1 MARIK
6 EQILCDTT
14 SIIEYDVYIEHCEI
28 NDLTPQGEDSEDFYN
43 VAREYQVLEFDD
55 LLTNLRY
62 CKANNYKWV
71 VSGTLGLWN
80 GRHEIEP
87 KLFNNLINALNAC
100 FGKCDDIIITKSH
113 SVIKVTALHHDGRN
127 YFELRALSDLGEE
140 RANKYDGN
148 ISFKNKENL
157 RTLDKWLF

>member
-6 EQILCDTT
+6 EQVLCDTT
-14 SIIEYDVYIEHCEI
+14 SIIEYNTYLEHCEI
-28 NDLTPQGEDSEDFYN
+28 NDIKPQGKYSNDFYSVN
-43 VAREYQVLEFDD
+43 ELYRLAEWYD
-55 LLTNLRY
+55 LLINIRY
-62 CKANNYKWV
+62 SDVNNYKWV
-71 VSGTLGLWN
+71 VSGTLGLWDS
-80 GRHEIEP
+80 RSEIEP
-87 KLFNNLINALNAC
+87 KLFNNLIDALSAC

-113 SVIKVTALHHDGRN
+113 SVINVTALHHDGRN
-127 YFELRALSDLGEE
+127 YFNLRALSDLGEE

>member
-55 LLTNLRY
+55 LLANLRY
-62 CKANNYKWV
+62 CEANNYKWV

-87 KLFNNLINALNAC
+87 TLFNNLIDALNAERELWHAAIDVSELC
-100 FGKCDDIIITKSH
+100 SELCHRIALLNVLSCEEVKT
-113 SVIKVTALHHDGRN
+113 IKV
-127 YFELRALSDLGEE
+127 LRIILNEH
-140 RANKYDGN
+140 
-148 ISFKNKENL
+148 
-157 RTLDKWLF
+157 